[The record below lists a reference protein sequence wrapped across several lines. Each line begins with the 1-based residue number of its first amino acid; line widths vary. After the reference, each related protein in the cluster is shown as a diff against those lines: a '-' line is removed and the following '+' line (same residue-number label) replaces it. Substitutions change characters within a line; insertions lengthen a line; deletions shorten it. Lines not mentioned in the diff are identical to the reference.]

1 MWGDLVDRISNKDR
15 PNDSSYKDTLAQPL
29 KLKDSLRIRDGL
41 GGYDARSVGW
51 PQFKITR
58 FTAPGLSYPWVSD
71 N

>member
-1 MWGDLVDRISNKDR
+1 MDLISKKDQ
-15 PNDSSYKDTLAQPL
+15 PNNSFHQDALAQPL
-29 KLKDSLRIRDGL
+29 KLKESLRIRDGL